1 MPDAA
6 FSHLPFLRDFL
17 FVRSQW
23 DLNPNP
29 LSSRDSV
36 LSTYTRLLISATPI
50 LLMYG
55 QRWISLY
62 VVACSM
68 KLYTH
73 YSILMVGTVRFEL
86 MTSSTQRKCAIK
98 LRYVK
103 KCSINIC
110 FYLEFFNN
118 EQIFYSILIFYLLT
132 DISLK
137 YSSLFLNIFFIQS
150 SRIIWKSSF
159 SLTSFS
165 DFIVR

>member
-6 FSHLPFLRDFL
+6 FSHIPFLRDFL

-23 DLNPNP
+23 DLNPNLP
-29 LSSRDSV
+29 PSLGSV

-62 VVACSM
+62 IVACSM

-86 MTSSTQRKCAIK
+86 TVFLMYTILSRVRVANFAMFRCLREINLLKLNSSENIIYRTKNNVALTNWATPRINGRGGMTRTYDTRHPKQMK
-98 LRYVK
+98 
-103 KCSINIC
+103 
-110 FYLEFFNN
+110 
-118 EQIFYSILIFYLLT
+118 
-132 DISLK
+132 
-137 YSSLFLNIFFIQS
+137 
-150 SRIIWKSSF
+150 
-159 SLTSFS
+159 
-165 DFIVR
+165 